1 MYIAKTKKVQGSK
14 TYHSTLIRESYREG
28 GKVKSRTLCNLT
40 KLPAKYI
47 EQIKRIINEN
57 EGGFDL
63 SDLEL
68 GPSYEYGGTFA
79 LKKLASQIG
88 LDKAISSTRTQWRDD
103 VLAMIIGRVLYQ
115 GSKLSLVNMFKDTA
129 LWEMAGHE
137 FGVRPDVKKHCY
149 APMDEL
155 LTRKNRIEVK
165 LAKKHLTDGCIVLY
179 DITNTWFEGEYKH
192 SELAAYGK
200 PKGGKY
206 GYKQVAIGL
215 LRDNNGCPVGVEIFK
230 GNTSDQT
237 TVLDQIKRIS
247 KKYGVSNAIFA
258 GDRGMLT
265 QKRIDEIRETD
276 FKIITALTHS
286 ELRGL
291 VDRESLQLDLFDQ
304 MNITE
309 VADSEDPEM
318 RYMLCKNDN
327 EMIKERNTRLAMI
340 AKVSERLTTKANVKS
355 KRAPQKVAASVGRI
369 FAKYTIEKF
378 FSWNVDERGGLTWAL
393 KNDVIEKEAEL
404 DGCYVIK
411 TTAASET
418 LDKEATVDCYRNLQ
432 KVEQAFKNM
441 KTVMLELRPIY
452 HKSDERIESHIFI
465 VMLAY
470 YLQWHAVQKLKPL
483 FENDSKGQDKRWTFE
498 TAIERLKSIR
508 KTQCL
513 ISGVPVK
520 TEITTPDEEQ
530 SQILNLL
537 GVKIM

>member
-1 MYIAKTKKVQGSK
+1 
-14 TYHSTLIRESYREG
+14 
-28 GKVKSRTLCNLT
+28 
-40 KLPAKYI
+40 
-47 EQIKRIINEN
+47 
-57 EGGFDL
+57 
-63 SDLEL
+63 
-68 GPSYEYGGTFA
+68 
-79 LKKLASQIG
+79 
-88 LDKAISSTRTQWRDD
+88 
-103 VLAMIIGRVLYQ
+103 
-115 GSKLSLVNMFKDTA
+115 
-129 LWEMAGHE
+129 
-137 FGVRPDVKKHCY
+137 
-149 APMDEL
+149 
-155 LTRKNRIEVK
+155 
-165 LAKKHLTDGCIVLY
+165 
-179 DITNTWFEGEYKH
+179 
-192 SELAAYGK
+192 
-200 PKGGKY
+200 
-206 GYKQVAIGL
+206 
-215 LRDNNGCPVGVEIFK
+215 
-230 GNTSDQT
+230 
-237 TVLDQIKRIS
+237 
-247 KKYGVSNAIFA
+247 
-258 GDRGMLT
+258 MLT

-470 YLQWHAVQKLKPL
+470 YLQWHAMQRLKPL
-483 FENDSKGQDKRWTFE
+483 FENDGKGQDKRWTFE
-498 TAIERLKSIR
+498 AIIERLKSIR

-513 ISGVPVK
+513 INGVAVK
-520 TEITTPDEEQ
+520 TEITKSDEEQ
-530 SQILNLL
+530 AQILNLL

>member
-14 TYHSTLIRESYREG
+14 TYHSTLVRESYRED

-47 EQIKRIINEN
+47 EQIKRVINEN

-68 GPSYEYGGTFA
+68 GQSYEYGGTLA
-79 LKKLASQIG
+79 LRKLASQIG
-88 LDKAISSTRTQWRDD
+88 LDKAICSTKTQWRDD
-103 VLAMIIGRVLYQ
+103 ALAMIIGRVLYQ

-129 LWEMAGHE
+129 LWEIAGHE

-215 LRDNNGCPVGVEIFK
+215 LTDNNGCPVGVEIFK

-286 ELRGL
+286 ELRSL

-309 VADSEDPEM
+309 VSDSDDPEM

-327 EMIKERNTRLAMI
+327 EMAKERSTRLAMI
-340 AKVSERLTTKANVKS
+340 AKVSELLTTKAGVAC
-355 KRAPQKVAASVGRI
+355 KREPQKVAASIGRI
-369 FAKYTIEKF
+369 FAKYTVEKF
-378 FSWNVDERGGLTWAL
+378 FSWKVDERGGLTWEL

-483 FENDSKGQDKRWTFE
+483 FEGDSKGQDKRWTFE

-537 GVKIM
+537 GVKMM

>member
-215 LRDNNGCPVGVEIFK
+215 LTDNNGCPVGVEIFK

-247 KKYGVSNAIFA
+247 KKYGVRNAIFA

-309 VADSEDPEM
+309 VADSEDLEM

-327 EMIKERNTRLAMI
+327 EMIKERNTRLALI

-355 KRAPQKVAASVGRI
+355 KRDPQKVAASVGRI

-470 YLQWHAVQKLKPL
+470 YLQWHAMQRLKPL
-483 FENDSKGQDKRWTFE
+483 FENDGKGQDKRWTFE
-498 TAIERLKSIR
+498 AIIERLKSIR

-513 ISGVPVK
+513 INGVAVK
-520 TEITTPDEEQ
+520 TEITKSDEEQ
-530 SQILNLL
+530 AQILNLL

>member
-215 LRDNNGCPVGVEIFK
+215 LTDNNGCPVGVEIFK

-247 KKYGVSNAIFA
+247 KKYGVRNAIFA

-355 KRAPQKVAASVGRI
+355 KRDPQKVAASVGRI

-470 YLQWHAVQKLKPL
+470 YLQWHAMQRLKPL
-483 FENDSKGQDKRWTFE
+483 FENDGKGQDKRWTFE
-498 TAIERLKSIR
+498 AIIERLKSIR

-513 ISGVPVK
+513 INGVAVK
-520 TEITTPDEEQ
+520 TEITKSDEEQ
-530 SQILNLL
+530 AQILNLL

>member
-47 EQIKRIINEN
+47 EQIKRIISEN

-68 GPSYEYGGTFA
+68 GASYEYGGTFA
-79 LKKLASQIG
+79 LKNLASQIG
-88 LDKAISSTRTQWRDD
+88 LDRAICSTKAQWRDD

-215 LRDNNGCPVGVEIFK
+215 LTDNNGCPVGVEIFK

-276 FKIITALTHS
+276 FKIITALTHC

-355 KRAPQKVAASVGRI
+355 KRDPQKVAASVGRI

-470 YLQWHAVQKLKPL
+470 YLQWHAVQRLKPL
-483 FENDSKGQDKRWTFE
+483 FENDGKGQDKRWTFE
-498 TAIERLKSIR
+498 TIIERLKSIR

-513 ISGVPVK
+513 INGVSVK
-520 TEITTPDEEQ
+520 TEITKPDEEQ
-530 SQILNLL
+530 AQILNLL

>member
-14 TYHSTLIRESYREG
+14 TYHSTLVRESYRED

-68 GPSYEYGGTFA
+68 GQSYEYGGTFA
-79 LKKLASQIG
+79 LRKLASQIG
-88 LDKAISSTRTQWRDD
+88 LDKAICSTKTQWRDD

-129 LWEMAGHE
+129 IWEMAGHE

-215 LRDNNGCPVGVEIFK
+215 LTDNNGCPVGVEIFK